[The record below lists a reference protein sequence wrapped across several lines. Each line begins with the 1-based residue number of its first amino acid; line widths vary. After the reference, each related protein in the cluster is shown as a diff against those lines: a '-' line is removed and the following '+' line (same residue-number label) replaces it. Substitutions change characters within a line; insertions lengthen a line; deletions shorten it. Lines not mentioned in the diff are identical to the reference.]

1 MKFQGIIREML
12 EEQLDPV
19 RLGKAI
25 YDKITGVIAPKKKP
39 TGPLPF
45 SPKNLFAELKKQG
58 VSFPDVALAQARL
71 ESAHFKS
78 DIFKDNNNLFGMK
91 HPSVRQTVS
100 KGVNRGHANYTTWQ
114 DSVKDYKLWQDFYK
128 VSSMSKD
135 QFIKKL
141 NNIYCIPPVC
151 KAGDYSRKVK
161 SLMNFGSL
169 NENTEEANQRVKEV
183 AKSVLTYFIF
193 EDDPSDWVVDTD
205 ISLHYG
211 SFSIGD
217 PDDDYGILEYKI
229 ETEYTSRSKF
239 YSGSYDEP
247 PSSDPAEYEIFVTG
261 LVVYEYG
268 TVIYDGPDFT
278 NFENLKIGTS
288 KQGRDYTGLD
298 FIYDNFGGTFEDL
311 EYNDDNDNYDY

>member
-25 YDKITGVIAPKKKP
+25 YDKITGVINPKKKP

-58 VSFPDVALAQARL
+58 VSYPDVALAQARL

-100 KGVNRGHANYTTWQ
+100 KGVNRGHANYNTWQ
-114 DSVKDYKLWQDFYK
+114 DSVKDYKLWQEFYK
-128 VSSMSKD
+128 VSSMSKE

-161 SLMNFGSL
+161 SMMGSGSL
-169 NENTEEANQRVKEV
+169 NESVEGPNDHVKQV

-193 EDDPSDWVVDTD
+193 EDNQSDWIVDTD

-217 PDDDYGILEYKI
+217 PDNLGGVLEYHI

-239 YSGSYDEP
+239 YPGSYDEP
-247 PSSDPAEYEIFVTG
+247 PSSDPAEYEIAVTG
-261 LVVYEYG
+261 LVVYDNG
-268 TVIYDGPDFT
+268 ATIYDGPDFT
-278 NFENLKIGTS
+278 NFEKLKIG
-288 KQGRDYTGLD
+288 KNKRGGDYTGLD

-311 EYNDDNDNYDY
+311 EYNDDPDY